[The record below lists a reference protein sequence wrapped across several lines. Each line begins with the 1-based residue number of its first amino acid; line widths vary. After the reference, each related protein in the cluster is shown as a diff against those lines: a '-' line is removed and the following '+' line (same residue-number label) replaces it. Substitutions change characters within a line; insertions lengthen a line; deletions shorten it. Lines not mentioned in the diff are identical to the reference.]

1 MRQSDNQT
9 NKNIKG
15 TDDAASP
22 IGAMSVTALL
32 KELSTNKDSLNFK
45 LTPFI
50 EKLPTVVDLFLN
62 LSDTFNKQQEYLK
75 NISLN
80 IQSITDLISRYFPE
94 TEKPVAAPSQ
104 QNNIGD
110 KLSQMF
116 NKGYNFVMKDTLSEA
131 ANKSISEINSNI
143 LLVINNQEKIIELL
157 SKADKP
163 KIDNDNNAS
172 DFNNKFFGNLIKAI
186 KKDLNQKTLDS
197 FTKFLDIYLTFIDT
211 NNTNKLIAVATQLQT
226 FAVFLRILGTQLH
239 KTKSYFNGLT
249 TAIVLLTLALVL
261 PPFQIGF
268 GFLLLYIRALSLAV
282 GGKEG
287 LSLFRNLSGVGK
299 GIIMLVVGTYLMSK
313 INFGNVF
320 KLILALSML
329 AGVLKLFQKKSSA
342 GKVPKTFSQQ
352 AGKGAGF
359 LGMGG
364 GVSMLI
370 LSVAFGLIMIVLAC
384 ALASVVDWSA
394 TTQLLMFMGGLAVA
408 LILVKRIGGENK
420 AEGLFGFSL
429 GVAILL
435 LCVDSATEVDWVQGF
450 KIILFIFGIAM
461 ALGVAKRIA
470 GGGKFSGIFGFSM
483 GIAILLLCIDATSE
497 LEWDNAWNIIKFVL
511 AISLAIRVA
520 GKGGKGFIRFAFS
533 VGLLLLVIDAA
544 SEVNFDNAW
553 KLLGFVLGLS
563 FVLRIASQLLK
574 INVGLLVGLLAGA
587 VMAFIYAVT
596 FRLIPNNNITGV
608 WSILGCMVG
617 VIMVMKLANT
627 LLGNN
632 LKITSL
638 ITGIIVFAVFSWIF
652 ALTDDSINVLKVAN
666 IVIVIGLIYAF
677 IFAIYLQNKLLGT
690 KIKVTQILTTIVV
703 GAIEGFIFSFWMT
716 SFVSLDFQK
725 ITMLMLAVVSFV
737 GVLWLISKFEKP
749 IIKASTLLTVGGML
763 IAVAGLVALSVLVSL
778 NMAPGVFS
786 IGGVIMLAITT
797 GIFIAILWLVSKMKK
812 DILVGAGI
820 VMVISFSMAILAAA
834 MTLFGLFSPLIIA
847 GGAALGITA
856 ITFAGFIAVAVLCS
870 FFAVPILIGAGVIF
884 AVSVT
889 LILVAVAMAAI
900 AAIQVNE
907 EQISLFVSSLGIIAI
922 GLFTILPQLI
932 LGAVAA
938 VFGIVVAVASI
949 IIAGALFVVSELII
963 KEDRIRA
970 FGKGIVKL
978 TEAYDECGLWSLT
991 KAVAKSLLLVPI
1003 GVTTLLIALALK
1015 AISLLDINI
1024 NKIDKFGEILGKF
1037 IDIMVTTV
1045 DKYSGKIKDNQ
1056 EAFKVIADM
1065 ATAAGSIVNVI
1076 ESMVNMTVGVWGTD
1090 KKTGELKMISK
1101 RQINDDDFDLVC
1113 RNMGKMMEALIRPL
1127 SIIASDD
1134 EYWDFGTGKPV
1145 KNPFNKVNGFFGPK
1159 DNMSGVNRIKAIG
1172 DAFEKI
1178 PAIMQ
1183 GFVNNP
1189 LLTDLSDE
1197 GKKKFELL
1205 QTNIAT
1211 FFDTIVLC
1219 MDKLGNKS
1227 ELDAFFDGT
1236 ASWLKDTVSPVFK
1249 ESGNIIYTLRKSL
1262 FWSTGNLHVLYP
1274 RIIGFW
1280 SMTSDV
1286 ASIVEKT
1293 KDKNIN
1299 AKFAS
1304 KFVDFYSELE
1314 KLKNNQWLASDN
1326 MQSTVVIASSTKEL
1340 INSLSDSSAFNRITK
1355 NLQNTNKN
1363 VKEIVTNINK
1373 INISKAAALERNLKL
1388 LTHAKSQDALRVAI
1402 EELKEMIGLLKE
1414 AQENQ
1419 TSAIDTQ
1426 TTQFGQI
1433 FFKTQE
1439 IQDNEKLTSTERES
1453 RILDVLQR
1461 LNTLLESNGI
1471 MVDLTGVSDEI
1482 EQALQ
1487 NCGIGNHNNVL
1498 KRGYIPNR

>member
-62 LSDTFNKQQEYLK
+62 LSDTFNKQQEYIK

-94 TEKPVAAPSQ
+94 TEKPAATAPSPQ
-104 QNNIGD
+104 SNIGD

-131 ANKSISEINSNI
+131 ANKSISEINNNI

-163 KIDNDNNAS
+163 KIDSDNNAS
-172 DFNNKFFGNLIKAI
+172 DFNNNFFGNLIKAI
-186 KKDLNQKTLDS
+186 KKDLNQKTLDN
-197 FTKFLDIYLTFIDT
+197 FTKFLDIYLTFIDN
-211 NNTNKLIAVATQLQT
+211 NNTKKLIAIATQLQT
-226 FAVFLRILGTQLH
+226 FAVFLRILGFQLH

-268 GFLLLYIRALSLAV
+268 GFLLMYIRALSFAV

-287 LSLFRNLSGVGK
+287 LNLFRNLSGVGK

-313 INFGNVF
+313 VNFGNVF

-329 AGVLKLFQKKSSA
+329 AGVLKLFQKKSSS
-342 GKVPKTFSQQ
+342 GKIPKTFSQQ
-352 AGKGAGF
+352 AGKGAGL

-364 GVSMLI
+364 GISMLI

-408 LILVKRIGGENK
+408 LILVKRIGGESK

-435 LCVDSATEVDWVQGF
+435 LCVDSATEVDWIQGF
-450 KIILFIFGIAM
+450 KIILFIFGIAT

-563 FVLRIASQLLK
+563 FVLRVSSRLLK

-596 FRLIPNNNITGV
+596 FRLIPNNISGV
-608 WSILGCMVG
+608 WNILGCMVG

-716 SFVSLDFQK
+716 SLVSLDFQK
-725 ITMLMLAVVSFV
+725 VTMLILAVVSFV

-778 NMAPGVFS
+778 NMAPGAFS
-786 IGGVIMLAITT
+786 IAGVIMLGITT

-820 VMVISFSMAILAAA
+820 VVIISFGLGILAGA

-847 GGAALGITA
+847 GSAALGITA

-907 EQISLFVSSLGIIAI
+907 EQISLFVKSLGIIAI

-938 VFGIVVAVASI
+938 AFGIVVAVASI
-949 IIAGALFVVSELII
+949 VIAAALFIVSELII
-963 KEDRIRA
+963 KEDRIQA

-978 TEAYDECGLWSLT
+978 TEAYDECGLWAIT
-991 KAVAKSLLLVPI
+991 KAVVKSLLLVPI
-1003 GVTTLLIALALK
+1003 AITTLLVALALK
-1015 AISLLDINI
+1015 AISLLDINVG
-1024 NKIDKFGEILGKF
+1024 KIDKFGIILEKF
-1037 IDIMVTTV
+1037 IDTMVTVV

-1056 EAFKVIADM
+1056 KAFQIIADM
-1065 ATAAGSIVNVI
+1065 ANAVGSIVNVI
-1076 ESMVNMTVGVWGTD
+1076 DAMVNMTVGVWGTD
-1090 KKTGELKMISK
+1090 KKTGEAKMISK
-1101 RQINDDDFDLVC
+1101 RQVNDEDFALVS
-1113 RNMGKMMEALIRPL
+1113 RNVGKMMEALIAPL

-1134 EYWDFGTGKPV
+1134 EYWDFDGKKV

-1236 ASWLKDTVSPVFK
+1236 ASWLKDTVAPVFK
-1249 ESGNIIYTLRKSL
+1249 ESCNIMYTLKNSL
-1262 FWSTGNLHVLYP
+1262 FWSTSNLHVLYP

-1340 INSLSDSSAFNRITK
+1340 INALSDSSAFNRITK

>member
-1 MRQSDNQT
+1 MRQSDKSD

-50 EKLPTVVDLFLN
+50 EKLPSVIDLFLN
-62 LSDTFNKQQEYLK
+62 LSDTFNKQQEYIK

-80 IQSITDLISRYFPE
+80 IQSIVDLISRYFPE
-94 TEKPVAAPSQ
+94 AEKPVAAVTSQ
-104 QNNIGD
+104 QSNIGD

-186 KKDLNQKTLDS
+186 KKDLNQKTLDN
-197 FTKFLDIYLTFIDT
+197 FTKFLDIYLTFIDN
-211 NNTNKLIAVATQLQT
+211 NNTKKLIAVATQLQT
-226 FAVFLRILGTQLH
+226 FAVFLRILGFQLH

-268 GFLLLYIRALSLAV
+268 GFLLMYIRALSFAV

-287 LSLFRNLSGVGK
+287 LNLFRNLSDVGK

-313 INFGNVF
+313 VNFGNVF

-329 AGVLKLFQKKSSA
+329 AGVLKLFQKKSST
-342 GKVPKTFSQQ
+342 KVPKTFSQQ

-359 LGMGG
+359 LGMTGG
-364 GVSMLI
+364 ISMLI

-384 ALASVVDWSA
+384 TLASVIDWSA

-408 LILVKRIGGENK
+408 LILIKRIGGENK

-435 LCVDSATEVDWVQGF
+435 LCVDSATEVDWIQGF
-450 KIILFIFGIAM
+450 KIVLFIFGIAM
-461 ALGVAKRIA
+461 ALGLAKRIT

-563 FVLRIASQLLK
+563 FVLRVSSKLLK
-574 INVGLLVGLLAGA
+574 INVGLLVGLLSGA
-587 VMAFIYAVT
+587 IIAFIYAVT
-596 FRLIPNNNITGV
+596 FRLIPDNTISNI

-627 LLGNN
+627 LLGTN

-677 IFAIYLQNKLLGT
+677 IYAIHLQNKLLGT

-725 ITMLMLAVVSFV
+725 VTMLILAVVSFV

-749 IIKASTLLTVGGML
+749 IVKASTLLTVGGML

-778 NMAPGVFS
+778 NMAPGAFS
-786 IGGVIMLAITT
+786 IAGVIMLGITT

-820 VMVISFSMAILAAA
+820 VVIISFSLGILAGA
-834 MTLFGLFSPLIIA
+834 MTVFGLFSPLIIA
-847 GGAALGITA
+847 GGAALVITA
-856 ITFAGFIAVAVLCS
+856 ITFAGFVAVAVLCS

-900 AAIQVNE
+900 AAIQINE
-907 EQISLFVSSLGIIAI
+907 EQISLFVKSLGIIAI

-938 VFGIVVAVASI
+938 VFGVAVGIASI
-949 IIAGALFVVSELII
+949 IIAAALFVISELVI
-963 KEDRIRA
+963 KEERIKA
-970 FGKGIVKL
+970 FGNGIIKL
-978 TEAYDECGLWSLT
+978 TEAYDSCGLWAIT

-1003 GVTTLLIALALK
+1003 AITTLLVALALK
-1015 AISLLDINI
+1015 AISLLDINVG
-1024 NKIDKFGEILGKF
+1024 KIDKFGIILEKF
-1037 IDIMVTTV
+1037 IDTMVTVV
-1045 DKYSGKIKDNQ
+1045 DKYSGKIKDNRK
-1056 EAFKVIADM
+1056 AFQIIADM
-1065 ATAAGSIVNVI
+1065 ANAAGSIVNI
-1076 ESMVNMTVGVWGTD
+1076 IDAMVNMTVGVWDTD
-1090 KKTGELKMISK
+1090 KKTGEAKMISK
-1101 RQINDDDFDLVC
+1101 RQVKDEDFALVS
-1113 RNMGKMMEALIRPL
+1113 RNIGKMMEALVAPL

-1134 EYWDFGTGKPV
+1134 EYWDFDGKKV

-1236 ASWLKDTVSPVFK
+1236 ASWLKDTVAPVFK
-1249 ESGNIIYTLRKSL
+1249 ESCNIMYTLRKSL
-1262 FWSTGNLHVLYP
+1262 FWSTSNLHVLYP
-1274 RIIGFW
+1274 RVIGFW

-1388 LTHAKSQDALRVAI
+1388 LTQAKSQDALRIAI

-1426 TTQFGQI
+1426 TTQFGQF

-1439 IQDNEKLTSTERES
+1439 TQDNEKLTSTERES